1 MASFTCEE
9 AISLVFHDSESEFD
23 SEGEKSSD
31 ESLGNSGDESFDE
44 IEQPT
49 RNIAIDNLHVVES
62 NTNDNDFT
70 SFSWEFYS
78 FLDPFESDWLPDYIE
93 RPGILVDT
101 TGFEPVDYFYQYFP
115 EEAFNLMA
123 AETNRYADQFFYT
136 PVDFSPSSRFHT
148 WTDTSVDEIKAFVAL
163 QIAMGLCNK
172 PAISDYWN
180 TYWLTTTNFGDV
192 MSRNR
197 FE

>member
-9 AISLVFHDSESEFD
+9 AISLVFHDSDSEFE
-23 SEGEKSSD
+23 SEGEKASD

-78 FLDPFESDWLPDYIE
+78 YSDPFETNWLPDYIE

-101 TGFEPVDYFYQYFP
+101 P
-115 EEAFNLMA
+115 
-123 AETNRYADQFFYT
+123 
-136 PVDFSPSSRFHT
+136 
-148 WTDTSVDEIKAFVAL
+148 
-163 QIAMGLCNK
+163 GLSLLIIFINIFQK
-172 PAISDYWN
+172 KHS
-180 TYWLTTTNFGDV
+180 T
-192 MSRNR
+192 
-197 FE
+197 